1 MIENFRIYIPG
12 GLSNC
17 LIKMLVWCPR
27 APLAELFFLWF
38 IVMVTVRVYHIVVTV
53 VIVVTVC
60 VDSCDVQGMMKVVIV
75 MMMSVRFVKQTMPPA
90 AT

>member
-1 MIENFRIYIPG
+1 MPHSPTCRT
-12 GLSNC
+12 L
-17 LIKMLVWCPR
+17 L
-27 APLAELFFLWF
+27 
-38 IVMVTVRVYHIVVTV
+38 IVVHRHGNREGV
-53 VIVVTVC
+53 SYCGDCGNGDYIVIVVTVC

>member
-1 MIENFRIYIPG
+1 
-12 GLSNC
+12 
-17 LIKMLVWCPR
+17 MLVWCPR